1 MLQALKKVCE
11 LLESENL
18 EYMVSGSLAVNT
30 YTTPRMTRDIDMVIA
45 LKEEDV
51 ERFVNL
57 FKEGYYCDADEIKR
71 EVGRRGMFNLI
82 ENASGATIDFIIK
95 KGSDF
100 RNLEFERKQ
109 LTTVYG
115 FPMWVVTAE
124 DLLLSKLDWIQV
136 YQSDRQISDITNL
149 LDDNSL
155 DLDYIRFWVEK
166 LGLKTFDLPI

>member
-1 MLQALKKVCE
+1 MLGALKKVCE

-30 YTTPRMTRDIDMVIA
+30 YTTPRMTRDIDLVIS

-57 FKEGYYCDADEIKR
+57 FKDGYYCDADEIKR

-95 KGSDF
+95 KASDF

-166 LGLKTFDLPI
+166 LRLKTFDLPL